1 MKYNPSIYV
10 IYYKNIVIEG
20 GCKDIMKRLLF
31 LPVCFIVIM
40 LNIVGCSNSTNKI
53 SGKLKGNKYTNE
65 HFGITIEFPKEW
77 DVLKNKK
84 PAVITMMENRLPKSA
99 TENNI
104 DIFSA
109 ICPGASESPSLTPAI
124 HVYLEELTED
134 IESEKEYLTKLKN
147 KVGFQSILT
156 YKFDKDVDTVEIDG
170 KDIHVINATITDP
183 SFMNQQQYYAILDD
197 DYAFVITVMYFGDD
211 EKEKIDELLEHIS
224 FDE

>member
-1 MKYNPSIYV
+1 
-10 IYYKNIVIEG
+10 
-20 GCKDIMKRLLF
+20 MKR
-31 LPVCFIVIM
+31 I
-40 LNIVGCSNSTNKI
+40 LN
-53 SGKLKGNKYTNE
+53 
-65 HFGITIEFPKEW
+65 
-77 DVLKNKK
+77 
-84 PAVITMMENRLPKSA
+84 
-99 TENNI
+99 
-104 DIFSA
+104 
-109 ICPGASESPSLTPAI
+109 
-124 HVYLEELTED
+124 
-134 IESEKEYLTKLKN
+134 KLKN